1 MDHQNKQNGFVT
13 MVILILII
21 IMAVIFFAYTRVQ
34 RAQ

>member
-13 MVILILII
+13 MILLILII